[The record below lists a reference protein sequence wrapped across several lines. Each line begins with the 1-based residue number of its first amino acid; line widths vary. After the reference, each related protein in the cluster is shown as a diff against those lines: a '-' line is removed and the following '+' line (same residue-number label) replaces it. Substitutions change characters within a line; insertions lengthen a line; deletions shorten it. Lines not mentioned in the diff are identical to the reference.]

1 MDFKSEMNLRL
12 LRIIAIVALFLGL
25 GDAARLLGV
34 TSGAASPLQT
44 LGVDGFTYLAV
55 FCLARLFA
63 AVGLWLGASWGAV
76 LLVGGTV
83 VEMVLFL
90 GGNQAIQID
99 IFGFVI
105 RLLIVL
111 AIGVLL
117 VLSLRLRRAHD

>member
-44 LGVDGFTYLAV
+44 LGVDGFTHLAV

>member
-90 GGNQAIQID
+90 AGNQAIQID